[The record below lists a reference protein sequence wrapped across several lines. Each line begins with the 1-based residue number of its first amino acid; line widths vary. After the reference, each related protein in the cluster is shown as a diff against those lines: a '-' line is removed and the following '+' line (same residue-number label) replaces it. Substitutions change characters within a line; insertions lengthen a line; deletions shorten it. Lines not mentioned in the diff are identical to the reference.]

1 MAGRTVKDEFLLG
14 AMTFLNW
21 LWDTSVYLY
30 SETGKRCGRGWAA
43 FVKEE
48 EIWHIFENGAAYP
61 FETAEGDQ
69 PQWIYNATRNQLIN
83 NCGGLM
89 DPAAFRHCEYI
100 GGGIKRGP
108 TEIYDITDFLTA
120 VRIHGCGSTEQPP
133 VRVLLWAWAAWT
145 GRKEVGWLASQREAY
160 SVVLMN
166 QEADEVV
173 HEVAST

>member
-1 MAGRTVKDEFLLG
+1 MAERSLKSEFLLG

-21 LWDTSVYLY
+21 SWDTSVYLY
-30 SETGKRCGRGWAA
+30 NESVKRCGRGWTA
-43 FVKEE
+43 FTKDED
-48 EIWHIFENGAAYP
+48 IWHFFENGAAYP
-61 FETAEGDQ
+61 YEAAEADQ
-69 PQWIYNATRNQLIN
+69 PTWIYNVSRNHLISTA
-83 NCGGLM
+83 GGLV

-100 GGGIKRGP
+100 GGSIKRGE
-108 TEIYDITDFLTA
+108 TELYDITDFLTA
-120 VRIHGCGSTEQPP
+120 VRIHGRQQPP

-173 HEVAST
+173 HDVAAFSA